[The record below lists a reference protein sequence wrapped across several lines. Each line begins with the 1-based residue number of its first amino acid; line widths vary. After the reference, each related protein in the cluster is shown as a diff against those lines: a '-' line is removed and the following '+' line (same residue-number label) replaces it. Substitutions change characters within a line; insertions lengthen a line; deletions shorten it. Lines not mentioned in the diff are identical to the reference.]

1 MNSQSFLQ
9 SSLRKITSRKFLAA
23 ATLVIA
29 GLIAMFR
36 DIDPNVA
43 QGQVAGYM
51 AYVPNV
57 VGALTAVLGALGFMK
72 AEAEVDAAR
81 EAHAGEAGK

>member
-1 MNSQSFLQ
+1 MKWFIQKL
-9 SSLRKITSRKFLAA
+9 TSRKFLAA
-23 ATLVIA
+23 LALVVA
-29 GLIAMFR
+29 GLYAMFR
-36 DIDPNVA
+36 DIPIDQA
-43 QGQVAGYM
+43 QSSVEVYM

-81 EAHAGEAGK
+81 EAGK